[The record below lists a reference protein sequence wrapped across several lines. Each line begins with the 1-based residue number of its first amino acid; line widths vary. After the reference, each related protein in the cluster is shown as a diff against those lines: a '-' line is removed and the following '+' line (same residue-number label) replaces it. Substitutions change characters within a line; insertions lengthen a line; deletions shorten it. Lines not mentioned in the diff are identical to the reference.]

1 MIIISVSE
9 FIYSWI
15 KDLVIIFIII
25 TLVDLVMPKGSMHR
39 YIRFVIGL
47 LIIFAVINPFVNL
60 GNIDFQLDKEV
71 FRNIDNQFSINEE
84 IIEGQESQ
92 IEMMY
97 KDKIANELEGF
108 IDENTEYR
116 VSELDIEIDKTE
128 DNFGAISYIN
138 LLIQNEDMEVNED
151 SIGIRVKPVVLE
163 YKNENE
169 VNNEF
174 LDLKDLI
181 SNRYE
186 IDMDLIHISMNKLE
200 D

>member
-1 MIIISVSE
+1 MIIISVSD

>member
-1 MIIISVSE
+1 
-9 FIYSWI
+9 
-15 KDLVIIFIII
+15 
-25 TLVDLVMPKGSMHR
+25 
-39 YIRFVIGL
+39 
-47 LIIFAVINPFVNL
+47 
-60 GNIDFQLDKEV
+60 
-71 FRNIDNQFSINEE
+71 
-84 IIEGQESQ
+84 
-92 IEMMY
+92 MMY

>member
-1 MIIISVSE
+1 MVISVSE

-15 KDLVIIFIII
+15 KDLVILFIII

-47 LIIFAVINPFVNL
+47 LIIFTVINPFVNL
-60 GNIDFQLDKEV
+60 GNIEFQLDKEV
-71 FRNIDNQFSINEE
+71 FKNIDNQSSINEE

-92 IEMMY
+92 IEVMY

-108 IDENTEYR
+108 VDENTEYR
-116 VSELDIEIDKTE
+116 VSEVDIEIDKTE
-128 DNFGAISYIN
+128 DNFGAITYLN
-138 LLIQNEDMEVNED
+138 LLIQSEDMEVNED
-151 SIGIRVKPVVLE
+151 SIEIRIKPVVFE
-163 YKNENE
+163 YKNEGE
-169 VNNEF
+169 VNYEF

>member
-1 MIIISVSE
+1 MIIISVSD

-92 IEMMY
+92 IEMLY

>member
-71 FRNIDNQFSINEE
+71 FKNIDNQFSINEE

-163 YKNENE
+163 YKIENE

>member
-1 MIIISVSE
+1 MVISVSE

-71 FRNIDNQFSINEE
+71 FKNIDNQFSINEE